1 MTKRAAEA
9 LSLEEQ
15 NACPSRVPSSRG
27 ETARVIR
34 SVASG
39 WAGGWCGGVYLLRHT
54 PGTRF
59 YRGLKDLYA
68 VATLFI
74 GPGDQVVLDL
84 AEGTITLTA
93 KRERLRRLR
102 GKYAHLEGSM
112 AEELHRE
119 RREQAE
125 AKGW

>member
-1 MTKRAAEA
+1 MTVGPKGQVVIPAEMRAE
-9 LSLEEQ
+9 L
-15 NACPSRVPSSRG
+15 G
-27 ETARVIR
+27 
-34 SVASG
+34 
-39 WAGGWCGGVYLLRHT
+39 
-54 PGTRF
+54 
-59 YRGLKDLYA
+59 
-68 VATLFI
+68 I

>member
-1 MTKRAAEA
+1 MGKTMTVGPKGQVVIPAEMRAE
-9 LSLEEQ
+9 L
-15 NACPSRVPSSRG
+15 G
-27 ETARVIR
+27 
-34 SVASG
+34 
-39 WAGGWCGGVYLLRHT
+39 
-54 PGTRF
+54 
-59 YRGLKDLYA
+59 
-68 VATLFI
+68 I

-93 KRERLRRLR
+93 KRER